1 MIRKFLIVAA
11 LLTGGVALAQRP
23 QTVEKKD
30 KQSQE
35 LNAASKG
42 SNFSQID
49 QMGIGSDATVEQQG
63 TENASYIK
71 QTGEANGKR
80 NSATLLQASGFFVT
94 SEKNYADMTQNGQ
107 NNNARTV
114 QLGDEN
120 TTFTNQDGSKNNS
133 YVQQGTFLLRR
144 SDNNYADV
152 NQKGK
157 NNDAVILQ
165 IADNNTAVSNQYS
178 AADARNGNSSFQSQ
192 ISTFAR
198 EGNTAISNQ
207 AGLKNEAVQV
217 QVNGLLEKGNKAQIN
232 QGDLSDERIA
242 TKSYAEQLQTG
253 GGNEAYIAQELE
265 GNVAYQKQVGLNNR
279 ATSLQNTNNRQG
291 VGKNFTTQLQIGFDN
306 HATSKQF
313 GENSTSIQQ
322 QLGGGHSALTI
333 QSFGDKAANYAATL
347 QGGFDHS
354 STIQQRANGN
364 YGMVDQLGT
373 GHKSVINQNVV
384 GGNGGNA
391 SINGSNTASV
401 KQRNQ
406 GVPIEVSQ
414 NFIRSRG
421 NVSPYQRNN

>member
-1 MIRKFLIVAA
+1 MKKVIICATA
-11 LLTGGVALAQRP
+11 LLAGGVALAQRP
-23 QTVEKKD
+23 QTVEKKN

-35 LNAASKG
+35 LNAASEG

-165 IADNNTAVSNQYS
+165 IADNNTAVSKQYS
-178 AADARNGNSSFQSQ
+178 ASDARNGNSSFQSQ

-198 EGNTAISNQ
+198 EGNTATSYQ
-207 AGLKNEAVQV
+207 AGSRNEAVQV
-217 QVNGLLEKGNKAQIN
+217 QSNIGRSKGNYAEIN
-232 QGDLSDERIA
+232 QGDLRFFKTA
-242 TKSYAEQLQTG
+242 KNSYAEQLQFGAENEAYITQNRE
-253 GGNEAYIAQELE
+253 GNEAYQKQKGDNNTA
-265 GNVAYQKQVGLNNR
+265 VAGQNTLFFGGDNFVTQYQKGDDNN
-279 ATSLQNTNNRQG
+279 AQS
-291 VGKNFTTQLQIGFDN
+291 F
-306 HATSKQF
+306 QF
-313 GENSTSIQQ
+313 GSENVSIQQ
-322 QLGGGHSALTI
+322 QLGGSNTALTT
-333 QSFGDKAANYAATL
+333 QSFTTSGNFAQTL
-347 QGGFDHS
+347 QGGFNHDS
-354 STIQQRANGN
+354 KIKQRANHN
-364 YGMVDQLGT
+364 EAYVDQLGT
-373 GHKSVINQNVV
+373 GHKSVIKQNA
-384 GGNGGNA
+384 GYIGFNSSG
-391 SINGSNTASV
+391 NGSNTANV
-401 KQRNQ
+401 IQRNANIPLSSTQ
-406 GVPIEVSQ
+406 SVL
-414 NFIRSRG
+414 RSHTGITR
-421 NVSPYQRNN
+421 YDRN